1 MLREVDVLRGRIVE
15 LEQMADTDPMTA
27 LANRRALDREMVR
40 ALATVERHDMPYVFA
55 LLDVDALKRIND
67 GHGHLAG
74 DTVLRRLA
82 IGLRDSFRQTDIAA
96 RLGGDEFA
104 LILPRVSLDDAQ
116 ARLARFMADFS
127 GLRLCAVAGQRVC
140 RADRNSTAR
149 YNGTSD
155 QPGGCG
161 AVSGQGGSA
170 VRQIIAVPR
179 GQILCQI
186 IDDRLPRWDFKARNF
201 IIGNVG
207 QVLHQC
213 AKAIAMR

>member
-1 MLREVDVLRGRIVE
+1 MVQTSRCPQDFVSVPPRTAANNWALRAEEDRAALLREVDALRRRIVE

-40 ALATVERHDMPYVFA
+40 ALATVERHDMPYAFA

-82 IGLRDSFRQTDIAA
+82 IGLRDSFRRTDIAA

-104 LILPRVSLDDAQ
+104 LILPRVSLDEAQ

-127 GLRLCAVAGQRVC
+127 GHDIVSGSARLRVSVSAGLTEILPRDTMAQVIS
-140 RADRNSTAR
+140 RADAAL
-149 YNGTSD
+149 Y
-155 QPGGCG
+155 Q
-161 AVSGQGGSA
+161 
-170 VRQIIAVPR
+170 
-179 GQILCQI
+179 
-186 IDDRLPRWDFKARNF
+186 
-201 IIGNVG
+201 
-207 QVLHQC
+207 
-213 AKAIAMR
+213 AKAAQRSAR

>member
-1 MLREVDVLRGRIVE
+1 MLREVDALRGRIVE

-40 ALATVERHDMPYVFA
+40 ALATVDRHDMPYAFA

-82 IGLRDSFRQTDIAA
+82 IGLRDNFRRTDIAA

-104 LILPRVSLDDAQ
+104 LILPRVSLDEAQ

-127 GLRLCAVAGQRVC
+127 GHDIVSGSARLRVSVSAGLTEILPRDTMARVIS
-140 RADRNSTAR
+140 RADAAL
-149 YNGTSD
+149 Y
-155 QPGGCG
+155 Q
-161 AVSGQGGSA
+161 
-170 VRQIIAVPR
+170 
-179 GQILCQI
+179 
-186 IDDRLPRWDFKARNF
+186 
-201 IIGNVG
+201 
-207 QVLHQC
+207 
-213 AKAIAMR
+213 AKAAQRSAR

>member
-1 MLREVDVLRGRIVE
+1 MVKLSCCPQDFVAIPPRTAPNNWKLRLEEDRAALLREVDVLRCRIVE

-104 LILPRVSLDDAQ
+104 LILPRGSLDEAQ

-127 GLRLCAVAGQRVC
+127 GHDIVSGSARLRVSVSAGLTEILPRDTMAQVIS
-140 RADRNSTAR
+140 RADAAL
-149 YNGTSD
+149 Y
-155 QPGGCG
+155 Q
-161 AVSGQGGSA
+161 
-170 VRQIIAVPR
+170 
-179 GQILCQI
+179 
-186 IDDRLPRWDFKARNF
+186 
-201 IIGNVG
+201 
-207 QVLHQC
+207 
-213 AKAIAMR
+213 AKAAQRSAR